1 MEVKKM
7 KKWLHHRTYLV
18 IVSAV
23 FILIALSACG
33 TNEQDGSNG
42 DLTLVNEDNQEIE
55 LTNKDRATILFHFTE
70 VG

>member
-1 MEVKKM
+1 M

-18 IVSAV
+18 ILSAV

-33 TNEQDGSNG
+33 TNEPGGANDG
-42 DLTLVNEDNQEIE
+42 LTLVNEDNQEIQ